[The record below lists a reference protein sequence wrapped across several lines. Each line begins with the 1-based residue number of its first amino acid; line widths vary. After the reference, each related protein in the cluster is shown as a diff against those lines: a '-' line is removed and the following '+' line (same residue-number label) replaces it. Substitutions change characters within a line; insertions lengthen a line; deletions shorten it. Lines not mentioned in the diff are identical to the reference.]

1 MLPIFCCW
9 MCHHPIHI
17 AQNGLC
23 CFCQKAIE
31 QSSYCIGCGNKT
43 PYYTNWC
50 GKCDPIHNWD
60 YLIRAGMLSSP
71 LSDLIYQ
78 FKFQH
83 AYYLDKTLARL
94 LLLEIKNAR
103 RECYFAMPEV
113 IIPVPLHHKRKWH
126 RGYNQSEL
134 LANQLGKWLQIKVE
148 SEWIIRHKHTPTQRG
163 LTSKGRQKNI
173 KGAFT
178 LVNKKTHRYKRIA
191 IVDDVFTTGAT
202 IMEMSRLLKTAGV
215 EEIMV
220 WTLARA

>member
-9 MCHHPIHI
+9 ICHRPIHLPK
-17 AQNGLC
+17 NGLC
-23 CFCQKAIE
+23 SFCQQAIVHPP
-31 QSSYCIGCGNKT
+31 YCMGCGNKT

-50 GKCDPIHNWD
+50 GKCSPEYNWEC
-60 YLIRAGMLSSP
+60 LIRAGELSSP

-78 FKFQH
+78 FKFHQ

-113 IIPVPLHHKRKWH
+113 IIPVPLYHKRKWH

-163 LTSKGRQKNI
+163 LTSKGRKKNI
-173 KGAFT
+173 DGAFS
-178 LVNKKTHRYKRIA
+178 LKKKVARYKRIA

-202 IMEMSRLLKTAGV
+202 IMEMCRLFKTVGV
-215 EEIMV
+215 EEIMIWV
-220 WTLARA
+220 LART